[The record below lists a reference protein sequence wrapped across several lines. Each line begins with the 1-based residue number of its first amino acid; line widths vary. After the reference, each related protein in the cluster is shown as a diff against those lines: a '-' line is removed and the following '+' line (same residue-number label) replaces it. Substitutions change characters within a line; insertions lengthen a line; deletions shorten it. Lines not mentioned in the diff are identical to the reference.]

1 MSSSFIRRCCT
12 VVRRPVQASP
22 RRTLSLRFFGDHAF
36 CAARPHGG
44 LADVDGLKHDDGGR
58 HPLKKMAT
66 AAPGT
71 LFRHPDFPK
80 LRP

>member
-1 MSSSFIRRCCT
+1 M
-12 VVRRPVQASP
+12 
-22 RRTLSLRFFGDHAF
+22 LF

-44 LADVDGLKHDDGGR
+44 LADVDGLKHNDGGR

-66 AAPGT
+66 VAPGT

-80 LRP
+80 TQTVTDTLRDPRTSL